1 MAGCVSFDR
10 SGRCDGCNAAGRA
23 DWGRGGFES
32 GTSRV
37 YCGKSVRRKQAGGHV
52 SEKHSRL
59 EAFEARLSQ
68 LKKNMEAGLG
78 ERAARI
84 RSHAL
89 SLPHDAAA
97 AREGL
102 RHESHKLRG
111 VAGTFGHAALGE
123 LAGSLEAVAPLAQPS
138 QVAALAMQLVAAVQR
153 AGIAVPDQVA
163 SEAPPVQEATPQPA
177 EATTP
182 TTTPTTMP
190 TATRRVLAIDDDA
203 ETRRLLELVLRHM
216 GACQTVVAADGN
228 EGLASLARDSF
239 DLVLC
244 DAMMPDMNGLTFC
257 ERALALNLPNTPPI
271 VILSAADPHE
281 LGWNVNVQHAPAA
294 WWRKPFRPKDLLA
307 AIDKL
312 LGTPE

>member
-1 MAGCVSFDR
+1 
-10 SGRCDGCNAAGRA
+10 
-23 DWGRGGFES
+23 
-32 GTSRV
+32 
-37 YCGKSVRRKQAGGHV
+37 V

-78 ERAARI
+78 DRAARI
-84 RSHAL
+84 RSHAQAL
-89 SLPHDAAA
+89 SRDAES

-123 LAGSLEAVAPLAQPS
+123 LAGSLEDIALLAQPA

-153 AGIAVPDQVA
+153 AGIAVPDQTTPEDTPARESKAQSAETA
-163 SEAPPVQEATPQPA
+163 S
-177 EATTP
+177 TP
-182 TTTPTTMP
+182 TTTPAT
-190 TATRRVLAIDDDA
+190 TRRVLAIDDDD
-203 ETRRLLELVLRHM
+203 ETRKLLELVLRHM
-216 GACQTVVAADGN
+216 GACHTVVAADGG
-228 EGLASLARDSF
+228 EGLACLAREAF

-257 ERALALNLPNTPPI
+257 ERARSLNLPSAPPI

-307 AIDKL
+307 DIDAL
-312 LGTPE
+312 LSR